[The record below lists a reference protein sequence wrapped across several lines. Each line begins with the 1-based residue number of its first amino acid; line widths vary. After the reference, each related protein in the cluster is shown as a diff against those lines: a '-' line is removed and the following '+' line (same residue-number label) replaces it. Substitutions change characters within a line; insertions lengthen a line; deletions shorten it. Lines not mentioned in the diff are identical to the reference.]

1 MTVDDV
7 LQLKT
12 VGSAVISPN
21 GKWVAYVV
29 TERDSEDNIN
39 FLGYGSPQLGVVKRR
54 VSPTT
59 RELTR
64 HLTANERQQ
73 RRAE

>member
-39 FLGYGSPQLGVVKRR
+39 FCVMGRPSSGW
-54 VSPTT
+54 
-59 RELTR
+59 
-64 HLTANERQQ
+64 
-73 RRAE
+73 